1 MPARWAAQIKILKH
15 FDNIGTAA
23 FNGRL
28 RSTAMLNSESS
39 SWPGF
44 HFGDTETAGQGAGWE
59 AAEAPQ
65 NYFTRLKISSLK
77 KSIDTD
83 FAINSISCECSLGP
97 SRNPA
102 QWRVSSHPV
111 TVTTAAQPRTGHGK
125 YFLKT
130 SPKYFWVLWRI
141 LSQNLGWADHRS
153 QPQVR
158 VQSVQYNTLIQ
169 NYRYTTSTTADTQ
182 PQTFTVYQAKCSELK
197 SFLQEGY
204 LCGAIISL

>member
-1 MPARWAAQIKILKH
+1 MTRISFRRHRDRWGKVQAGKLMKRRK
-15 FDNIGTAA
+15 NIS
-23 FNGRL
+23 L
-28 RSTAMLNSESS
+28 V
-39 SWPGF
+39 W
-44 HFGDTETAGQGAGWE
+44 
-59 AAEAPQ
+59 
-65 NYFTRLKISSLK
+65 KISSLK
-77 KSIDTD
+77 ISIDTD
-83 FAINSISCECSLGP
+83 FAINSISCECSVGP

-158 VQSVQYNTLIQ
+158 VQSVQYNTHLYRITDIQ
-169 NYRYTTSTTADTQ
+169 LPP
-182 PQTFTVYQAKCSELK
+182 PQTHNLRLLLFTKCSECIKLK

-204 LCGAIISL
+204 LYGAIISLWQGSGWLKLNCVLNTTWF

>member
-1 MPARWAAQIKILKH
+1 MTRISFRRHRDSWAGKLLKRRK
-15 FDNIGTAA
+15 NIS
-23 FNGRL
+23 L
-28 RSTAMLNSESS
+28 V
-39 SWPGF
+39 W
-44 HFGDTETAGQGAGWE
+44 
-59 AAEAPQ
+59 
-65 NYFTRLKISSLK
+65 KISSLK
-77 KSIDTD
+77 ISIDTD

-158 VQSVQYNTLIQ
+158 VQSVQYNTHLYRITDIQ
-169 NYRYTTSTTADTQ
+169 LPP
-182 PQTFTVYQAKCSELK
+182 PQTHNLRLLLFTKCSECIKLK

-204 LCGAIISL
+204 LCGAIISLWQGSGWLKLNWVLNTTWF